1 MEGIGEFGMIE
12 SPYFK
17 QAQLMLRVMPHVA
30 AEECFALKGGTA
42 INLYVR
48 DMPRLSVDIDLTYLP
63 LDSRETALANI
74 GAALQRIAVASR
86 KTIPGV
92 TMQEIRTR
100 GAEHASKPTVSTAEA
115 TIKIEPNL
123 VLRGCVFTPVEREL
137 SEQAEELFEVSATV
151 NTLAVADLYGGKL
164 CAALDRQHPRDIFD
178 VKVLMEN
185 EGITD
190 EIRTAF
196 IIYLASHDRPMS
208 ELLEPNLKDFRQV
221 FEQEFAGMTNEEVKH
236 DELVAVRARL
246 IETIKNVL
254 TENEKKFLLS
264 IKQGEPD
271 WSLLPVAGIEQ
282 LPGIQWKLIN
292 IRKMDK
298 KKQKDSLQKLQAAL
312 GL

>member
-1 MEGIGEFGMIE
+1 MKD

-63 LDSRETALANI
+63 LEPRDTALVNI
-74 GAALQRIAVASR
+74 GEALQRIAA
-86 KTIPGV
+86 TIRRTVPGAIV
-92 TMQEIRTR
+92 QDIRTR
-100 GAEHASKPTVSTAEA
+100 GAEHVSKLIVGTAEA

-123 VLRGCVFTPVEREL
+123 VLRGTVFSPEEREL
-137 SEQAEELFEVSATV
+137 SEQAESLFELSATAS
-151 NTLAVADLYGGKL
+151 TLAVADLYGGKL

-190 EIRTAF
+190 EIRIAF

-208 ELLEPNLKDFRQV
+208 ELLAPKLKDFRQV
-221 FEQEFAGMTNEEVKH
+221 FEQEFAGMAAEEVEH
-236 DELVAVRARL
+236 DELVAVRDRL
-246 IETIKNVL
+246 IETIKITM
-254 TENEKKFLLS
+254 TESEKKFLLS
-264 IKQGEPD
+264 IKQGQPD
-271 WSLLPVAGIEQ
+271 WDLMPVAGIDQ
-282 LPGIQWKLIN
+282 LPGIQWKLVN
-292 IRKMDK
+292 IRKMGK
-298 KKQKDSLQKLQAAL
+298 KKQMESLQKLQAAL

>member
-1 MEGIGEFGMIE
+1 MKD

-30 AEECFALKGGTA
+30 AEACFALKGGTA

-63 LDSRETALANI
+63 LERRDTALSNM
-74 GAALQRIAVASR
+74 GEALQRIAAAIRRTV
-86 KTIPGV
+86 PGATV
-92 TMQEIRTR
+92 QEKRAR
-100 GAEHASKPTVSTAEA
+100 GAEHVSKLSISTAEA

-123 VLRGCVFTPVEREL
+123 VLRGTVFSPVEREL
-137 SEQAEELFEVSATV
+137 SEQAEILFEASATAS
-151 NTLAVADLYGGKL
+151 TLAVADLYGGKL

-178 VKVLMEN
+178 VKILMDN

-196 IIYLASHDRPMS
+196 VIYLASHDRPMS

-221 FEQEFAGMTNEEVKH
+221 FEREFAGMATEEVEY
-236 DELVAVRARL
+236 DELITVRDRL
-246 IETIKNVL
+246 IEIIRNTM

-264 IKQGEPD
+264 IKQGQPD
-271 WSLLPVAGIEQ
+271 WDLMPVAGIDQ
-282 LPGIQWKLIN
+282 LPAIQWKLIN

-298 KKQKDSLQKLQAAL
+298 KKQMQSLEKLQTAL

>member
-1 MEGIGEFGMIE
+1 MKD
-12 SPYFK
+12 SPYFR

-63 LDSRETALANI
+63 LEPRETALAHI
-74 GAALQRIAVASR
+74 GEALHRIAAAIR
-86 KTIPGV
+86 KTVPGV
-92 TMQEIRTR
+92 AVQESRAR
-100 GAEHASKPTVSTAEA
+100 GAVHVSKLFIGTAEA

-123 VLRGCVFTPVEREL
+123 VLRGSVFSPVEREL
-137 SEQAEELFEVSATV
+137 SEQAEVMFEASATA

-178 VKVLMEN
+178 VKILMEN
-185 EGITD
+185 EGVTD

-196 IIYLASHDRPMS
+196 VIYLASHDRPMS
-208 ELLEPNLKDFRQV
+208 ELLDPNKKDFHKMY
-221 FEQEFAGMTNEEVKH
+221 EQEFAGMAVEEVEY
-236 DELVAVRARL
+236 DELVAVRDRL
-246 IETIKNVL
+246 IEIIRNTM

-271 WSLLPVAGIEQ
+271 WDLMPVAGIDQ
-282 LPGIQWKLIN
+282 LPAIQWKLIN
-292 IRKMDK
+292 IGKMDK
-298 KKQKDSLQKLQAAL
+298 KKQIESLQKLQSAL

>member
-1 MEGIGEFGMIE
+1 
-12 SPYFK
+12 
-17 QAQLMLRVMPHVA
+17 MPHVA

-63 LDSRETALANI
+63 LEPRDTALANI
-74 GAALQRIAVASR
+74 GEALQRIATAIRRTV
-86 KTIPGV
+86 PGV
-92 TMQEIRTR
+92 TVQEIRAR
-100 GAEHASKPTVSTAEA
+100 GAEHVSKLTVSTAEA

-123 VLRGCVFTPVEREL
+123 VLRGTVFSPVEREL
-137 SEQAEELFEVSATV
+137 SEQAEILFEASATA

-178 VKVLMEN
+178 IKILMEN

-196 IIYLASHDRPMS
+196 VLYLASHDRPMS
-208 ELLEPNLKDFRQV
+208 ELLDPNLKEFRLV
-221 FEQEFAGMTNEEVKH
+221 FKREFAGMAAEEIEY
-236 DELVAVRARL
+236 DELVAIRDRL
-246 IETIKNVL
+246 IETIKNTM

-264 IKQGEPD
+264 IKQGQPD
-271 WSLLPVAGIEQ
+271 WDLIPVEGVDLLPA
-282 LPGIQWKLIN
+282 IQWKLIN
-292 IRKMDK
+292 IRKMK
-298 KKQKDSLQKLQAAL
+298 KEKQAESLQKLQSAL

>member
-1 MEGIGEFGMIE
+1 MKD

-63 LDSRETALANI
+63 LEPRETALANI
-74 GAALQRIAVASR
+74 SEALQRIADAIRRTV
-86 KTIPGV
+86 PGATV
-92 TMQEIRTR
+92 QEIRAR
-100 GAEHASKPTVSTAEA
+100 GAEHVSKLTVRTAEA

-123 VLRGCVFTPVEREL
+123 VLRGSVFSPVEREL
-137 SEQAEELFEVSATV
+137 SEQAELLFEASATA

-164 CAALDRQHPRDIFD
+164 CATLDRQHPRDIFD
-178 VKVLMEN
+178 VKILMEN

-190 EIRTAF
+190 DIRTAF

-208 ELLEPNLKDFRQV
+208 ELLEPNLKDFRQL
-221 FEQEFAGMTNEEVKH
+221 FEQEFAGMADEEVEH
-236 DELVAVRARL
+236 DELVAVRDRL
-246 IETIKNVL
+246 IETIRNTM

-264 IKQGEPD
+264 IKQGQPD
-271 WSLLPVAGIEQ
+271 WDLMPVAGIDQ
-282 LPGIQWKLIN
+282 LPAIQWKLIN
-292 IRKMDK
+292 VRRMK
-298 KKQKDSLQKLQAAL
+298 KEKQAEALQKLQSAL